1 MGSEV
6 KQLVPAAIAV
16 VALAIAVVTGII
28 VLIGYKGTGL
38 GNTASNSS
46 IDQFVIGL
54 TIFGAFVGVLVL
66 AIIGKMIISM
76 FKKGD

>member
-1 MGSEV
+1 MSEV
-6 KQLVPAAIAV
+6 KKLVPAAIAV

-28 VLIGYKGTGL
+28 VLAGYKSTGL
-38 GNTASNSS
+38 GDNTSNSS
-46 IDQFVIGL
+46 IDTFITGL